1 VKVSLIDKINKPCMS
16 LRDKFNSDIEA
27 QSLINYILFQD
38 SLNRLVTLLVVMNL
52 QMKRKKIHSSET
64 ILIKLKIGMK
74 RVRGISRK
82 RKV

>member
-1 VKVSLIDKINKPCMS
+1 MS